1 MANIT
6 TKFLGLEL
14 KSPVVVSSSGLT
26 KSVDSL
32 KEMESNGAGAVILK
46 SLFEE
51 QINVEAGR
59 LISQSHDYP
68 EAEDYIRGYA
78 KHNTVDEYLKLIR
91 DAKASIDIPV
101 IASINCVS
109 SKDWT
114 SFAKKIQD
122 AGADALELN
131 INIIPENGD
140 VESLTIESI
149 YYDIV
154 EKVLET
160 IDIPLA
166 VKIGPHFS
174 NIMRLVKQLQ
184 FRGVK
189 AVTLFNRFYEPE
201 INIDKMEMAS
211 ASVFSKDT
219 DIRHSLRWVGMVS
232 GSIKN
237 IEIAASTGIHDG
249 GAVVKQLLAGAQVA
263 QVCSVLYKKGAKEIK
278 IINEEVKEWMI
289 NHDFET
295 IEDFRGKMSWENI
308 PDPQIYMRSQFMKYF
323 SSVE

>member
-6 TKFLGLEL
+6 TKFLGMEL

-26 KSVDSL
+26 KSVENL
-32 KEMESNGAGAVILK
+32 KEMESFGAGAVILK

-59 LISQSHDYP
+59 IISQSHDYP

-78 KHNTVDEYLKLIR
+78 KHNSVDEYLKLIR
-91 DAKASIDIPV
+91 DAKASINIPV

-114 SFAKKIQD
+114 GFAKKIQD

-140 VESLTIESI
+140 IESLKIETI

-154 EKVLET
+154 EKVLEE
-160 IDIPLA
+160 INIPLA
-166 VKIGPHFS
+166 VKIGPHFT

-201 INIDKMEMAS
+201 INIDKMEMVS

-237 IEIAASTGIHDG
+237 IEVAASTGIHDG

-263 QVCSVLYKKGAKEIK
+263 QVCSVLYKKGAKQIK
-278 IINEEVKEWMI
+278 ILNDEVKTWMQE
-289 NHDFET
+289 HDFET
-295 IEDFRGKMSWENI
+295 IEEFRGKMSWENI
-308 PDPQIYMRSQFMKYF
+308 PNPQIYMRSQFMKYF

>member
-1 MANIT
+1 MTNIT
-6 TKFLGLEL
+6 TKFLGMEL

-26 KSVDSL
+26 KSVESL
-32 KEMESNGAGAVILK
+32 KEMESFGAGAVILK

-78 KHNTVDEYLKLIR
+78 KYNSVDEYLKLIR
-91 DAKASIDIPV
+91 DAKASINIPV

-114 SFAKKIQD
+114 GFAKKIQD

-140 VESLTIESI
+140 IESLKIETI

-154 EKVLET
+154 EKVLEE

-166 VKIGPHFS
+166 VKIGPHFT

-201 INIDKMEMAS
+201 INIDKMEMVS

-237 IEIAASTGIHDG
+237 IEVAASTGIHDG
-249 GAVVKQLLAGAQVA
+249 GAVVKQLLAGAQVT
-263 QVCSVLYKKGAKEIK
+263 QVCSVLYKKGAKQIK
-278 IINEEVKEWMI
+278 ILNDEISSWM
-289 NHDFET
+289 ET
-295 IEDFRGKMSWENI
+295 HNFDSIEAFRGKMSWENI

>member
-1 MANIT
+1 MTNIT

-32 KEMESNGAGAVILK
+32 IEMESYGAGAVILK

-78 KHNTVDEYLKLIR
+78 KHNTVNEYLKLIR
-91 DAKASIDIPV
+91 DAKASINIPV

-114 SFAKKIQD
+114 SFAKRIQD

-131 INIIPENGD
+131 INIIPGNGD
-140 VESLTIESI
+140 IESLNIETI

-154 EKVLET
+154 EKVLEI
-160 IDIPLA
+160 IDIPLS
-166 VKIGPHFS
+166 VKIGPHFT

-189 AVTLFNRFYEPE
+189 SVTIFNRFYEPE
-201 INIDKMEMAS
+201 INIDKMEMTS

-237 IEIAASTGIHDG
+237 IEVAASTGIHDG
-249 GAVVKQLLAGAQVA
+249 GAVVKQLLAGAQVT
-263 QVCSVLYKKGAKEIK
+263 QVCSVLYKKGAKEIQ
-278 IINEEVKEWMI
+278 IINDEVKEWMKTH
-289 NHDFET
+289 NFDS

-323 SSVE
+323 SNVE

>member
-1 MANIT
+1 MTNIT

-26 KSVDSL
+26 KSVESL
-32 KEMESNGAGAVILK
+32 KEMESYGAGAVILK

-78 KHNTVDEYLKLIR
+78 KHNSVDEYLKLIR
-91 DAKASIDIPV
+91 NAKANISIPV

-114 SFAKKIQD
+114 GFAKKIQD

-131 INIIPENGD
+131 INIIPQNGNI
-140 VESLTIESI
+140 ESLDIESK

-154 EKVLET
+154 EKVLEE

-166 VKIGPHFS
+166 VKIGPHFT

-201 INIDKMEMAS
+201 INIDKMEMVS

-219 DIRHSLRWVGMVS
+219 DIRHSLRWVGMIS

-237 IEIAASTGIHDG
+237 IEVAASTGIHDG

-263 QVCSVLYKKGAKEIK
+263 QVCSVLYKKGANQIR
-278 IINEEVKEWMI
+278 ILNDEVTAWMQE
-289 NHDFET
+289 HHFET

-308 PDPQIYMRSQFMKYF
+308 PDSQIYMRSQFMKYF

>member
-1 MANIT
+1 MTNIT

-26 KSVDSL
+26 KSVESL
-32 KEMESNGAGAVILK
+32 KEMESYGAGAVILK

-51 QINVEAGR
+51 QLNVEAGR

-78 KHNTVDEYLKLIR
+78 KHNSVDEYLKLIR
-91 DAKASIDIPV
+91 NAKANISIPV

-114 SFAKKIQD
+114 GFAKKIQD

-131 INIIPENGD
+131 INIIPQNGNI
-140 VESLTIESI
+140 ESLDIESK

-154 EKVLET
+154 EKVLEE

-166 VKIGPHFS
+166 VKIGPHFT

-201 INIDKMEMAS
+201 INIDKMEMVS

-219 DIRHSLRWVGMVS
+219 DIRHSLRWVGMIS

-237 IEIAASTGIHDG
+237 IEVAASTGIHDG

-263 QVCSVLYKKGAKEIK
+263 QVCSVLYKKGANQIR
-278 IINEEVKEWMI
+278 ILNDEVTAWMQE
-289 NHDFET
+289 HHFET

-308 PDPQIYMRSQFMKYF
+308 PDSQIYMRSQFMKYF